1 MENVTVKDVILDKK
15 MDGYGFKKED
25 FKAQGEIMVEITL
38 GEYRSLVSGVSTK
51 EKDIND
57 ANKDRYERESEIK
70 NLKQQ
75 VEALKAENYELKKA
89 LEAKEKPTVETSG
102 KDENWKEEEY

>member
-38 GEYRSLVSGVSTK
+38 GEYRSLVSGVATK

-57 ANKDRYERESEIK
+57 ANKDKYEREGEIK
-70 NLKQQ
+70 ALKTQ

-89 LEAKEKPTVETSG
+89 LETKETQFVETAG
-102 KDENWKEEEY
+102 KDESRKGGEY

>member
-38 GEYRSLVSGVSTK
+38 GEYRSLVSGVATK
-51 EKDIND
+51 EKDIDD
-57 ANKDRYERESEIK
+57 ANKGRYERESEIK
-70 NLKQQ
+70 ALKTQ

-89 LEAKEKPTVETSG
+89 LESKEKQTVETSG
-102 KDENWKEEEY
+102 KDENWKEGEY

>member
-1 MENVTVKDVILDKK
+1 MENVTVKDVILEKK
-15 MDGYGFKKED
+15 MDTYSFEKRD

-38 GEYRSLVSGVSTK
+38 GEYRSLVSGVATK

-102 KDENWKEEEY
+102 EDENWKEED